1 MTVPF
6 LFHTLFNS
14 SWYIPCTR
22 ASALIF
28 LQLLATDKTKNMTFW
43 SKHHA
48 KGIIQFFIQ
57 ICFNFVI
64 VCLLLLPSLPLF
76 GLSSEFYGRSVN
88 LKRDFIDHPNEFR
101 RLHAGGLYFS
111 RVLFSCYADRYELT
125 PEQIVNVVWKF
136 SQWWN
141 NEENEVTLWFHRS
154 CDVKVWLYRVMLP
167 AFIECV
173 VFWDPILPRNRTYIV
188 VIFWQKKKNSEFF

>member
-1 MTVPF
+1 MTVPC
-6 LFHTLFNS
+6 LFHTLFNL

-28 LQLLATDKTKNMTFW
+28 LQLLATDKTKNMAFW

-48 KGIIQFFIQ
+48 KGSIQFFIQ

-64 VCLLLLPSLPLF
+64 VYLLLLPSPPLF
-76 GLSSEFYGRSVN
+76 GLSSEFYGPSVN

-141 NEENEVTLWFHRS
+141 NEEIEVTLWFHCS
-154 CDVKVWLYRVMLP
+154 CDVEVWLYRVMLP

-173 VFWDPILPRNRTYIV
+173 VFRDPILPGNRTYIV
-188 VIFWQKKKNSEFF
+188 VIFW